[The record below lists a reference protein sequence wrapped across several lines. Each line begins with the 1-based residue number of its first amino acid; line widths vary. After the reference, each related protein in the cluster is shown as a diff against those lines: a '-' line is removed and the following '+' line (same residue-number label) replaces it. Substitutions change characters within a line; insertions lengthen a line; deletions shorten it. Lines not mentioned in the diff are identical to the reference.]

1 MEKSNNTLVKERVNG
16 HRTHGGYEEMI
27 NLIGIEGSLIN
38 LLYSLKRYFNHLTS
52 LEKQYFKHVK
62 LAHDRKD
69 DTASV
74 EDVNELYKILQRVRN
89 SN

>member
-1 MEKSNNTLVKERVNG
+1 MVKERVKG
-16 HRTHGGYEEMI
+16 QRPYGYEEMI

-38 LLYSLKRYFNHLTS
+38 LLFSLKRYYNHLTS
-52 LEKQYFKHVK
+52 LEKQYYKHVK

-69 DTASV
+69 GTASI
-74 EDVNELYKILQRVRN
+74 EDVNELYKILQRIRN